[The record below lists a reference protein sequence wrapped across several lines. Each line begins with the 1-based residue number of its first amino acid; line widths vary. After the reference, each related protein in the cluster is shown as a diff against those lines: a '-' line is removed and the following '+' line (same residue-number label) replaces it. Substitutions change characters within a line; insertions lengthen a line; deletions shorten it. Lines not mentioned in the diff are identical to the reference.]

1 MTLPS
6 AIIRTF
12 RDVIWALS
20 PPWLKRGLAQR
31 ILYSIA
37 VQLDAGGDALNA
49 GVKIRYPGVYSDESL
64 SLIGRERRIRR
75 GLNEAPVNYATRL
88 TQWLVDHRVRGGAY
102 AMLKQLFVHYYPNN
116 FDIALWYPSGAQ
128 YYMNAGG
135 DITRVTPPFELVTPQ
150 WANWS
155 LLYFSDA
162 FTAADETDLVLIP
175 RDWNAAHCLGQI
187 IVMPTSAELWNYP
200 PSEPWNNPAGLWNT
214 ADSSIRMQVR

>member
-12 RDVIWALS
+12 RDVVWALS
-20 PPWLKRGLAQR
+20 PPWLRRGLAQK
-31 ILYSIA
+31 ILYSVA

-49 GVKIRYPGVYSDESL
+49 GIKIRFPGVYSNESL
-64 SLIGRERRIRR
+64 SMIGQERRIRR
-75 GLNEAPVNYATRL
+75 GLHEEPPNYAARL

-102 AMLKQLFVHYYPNN
+102 AMLKQLWVHYYPEN
-116 FDIALWYPSGAQ
+116 FPIVLWYPSGAR
-128 YYMNAGG
+128 YSLAEDGT
-135 DITRVTPPFELVTPQ
+135 ITRFVPPVPLLTPK
-150 WANWS
+150 WASWS
-155 LLYFSDA
+155 LLYFSDS

-187 IVMPTSAELWNYP
+187 IVMPTDSELWDYP
-200 PSEPWNNPAGLWNT
+200 PDWLWNDALPWNS